1 MTTENV
7 SQADGAGK
15 KPIGRYVTAIARI
28 LLGLIFLAFGVIGL
42 LNLMAPPKETPENI
56 RVVLGALV
64 VAGYTKVVAC
74 AEFMA
79 GLLLLI
85 NRFVPLAL
93 ALLAPVV
100 VGILTFHIFL
110 QPATII
116 PGIVAAAVE
125 LYLAWAYRG
134 AFRPML
140 RAKTTPGPN

>member
-1 MTTENV
+1 MTTDNMP
-7 SQADGAGK
+7 QADAAGK
-15 KPIGRYVTAIARI
+15 KSVGRYVTAIARI
-28 LLGLIFLAFGVIGL
+28 LLGLIFLVFGVIGL
-42 LNLMAPPKETPENI
+42 LNMMKTPEETPENI
-56 RVVLGALV
+56 KVVLGALV
-64 VAGYTKVVAC
+64 VAGYSKVVSA

-79 GLLLLI
+79 GLLLVT

-116 PGIVAAAVE
+116 PGIVAAVME
-125 LYLAWAYRG
+125 LYLAWAYRS

-140 RAKTTPGPN
+140 RAKTTPG

>member
-7 SQADGAGK
+7 SQAEGSGK
-15 KPIGRYVTAIARI
+15 KTIGRYVTAIARI
-28 LLGLIFLAFGVIGL
+28 LLGLIFLALGVIGL
-42 LNLMAPPKETPENI
+42 LKLMAPPKEMPENI
-56 RVVLGALV
+56 RMVLGALDT
-64 VAGYTKVVAC
+64 AGYMQVVSA

-116 PGIVAAAVE
+116 PGIAAAIME